1 MLGTSC
7 IVFVLDKDTIIQ
19 MDVQNA
25 LIHVAFAY
33 LKVLFCIMSFNIR
46 VDVLEGR
53 RGSFWGAITVC
64 RISSRMG

>member
-1 MLGTSC
+1 
-7 IVFVLDKDTIIQ
+7 

-33 LKVLFCIMSFNIR
+33 LKVLFCIMSFNIH